1 MAQNHLIQI
10 FLLRRKLQRE
20 QKKTEQLEQEL
31 WDTRQVPFWAAF
43 FVSKKLDGFCW
54 GKLDKKIAGFHLGI
68 RSAFDD
74 KKHLETDETKDNQRE
89 SI

>member
-31 WDTRQVPFWAAF
+31 WDTRQVRC
-43 FVSKKLDGFCW
+43 S
-54 GKLDKKIAGFHLGI
+54 
-68 RSAFDD
+68 
-74 KKHLETDETKDNQRE
+74 LETSWMFFGRNQKSHNFTFTIVSWPDTLKLMIDEIKETQRE
-89 SI
+89 SIWKSCNL